1 MPSGGEMPSGGQG
14 GPPSGGDGGGG
25 GPGGGGKSGTGT
37 GSKMQSGSGMFGTGT
52 PGPLRLFQT
61 ELSDQISWLLPF
73 AILEWPVY

>member
-1 MPSGGEMPSGGQG
+1 MTAPPSNGKMPSGGQG

-25 GPGGGGKSGTGT
+25 KSGAGT